1 MKMETTP
8 FTANAVFEKIRH
20 SRMLL
25 AGIQGPE
32 LDPRLKHSVV
42 TSWES
47 SSPHSYAQFSKE
59 KTRSIRIATSVFV
72 IGCVLFA
79 AATSS
84 AERVRTAI
92 PRATV
97 NYLSLPVAEV
107 KGFFRSEGLENETIV
122 IPGSTAIA
130 ALVSGNVDYS
140 GAGGSGMRA
149 AARGA
154 PIKAIMFQTEKV
166 TWYLI
171 GAPDIQKISDLKGK
185 RIAVGTIGD
194 TQDSLMTM
202 LAEREGLS
210 ARDITRVAMPSRSTS
225 STLLSLKTGAV
236 SAAVVNADESLLAE
250 REGMRTLAFIGDMFP
265 YPFQG
270 FLATD
275 KMIAEQPNNI
285 KRWLRAM
292 IKALTFIRERPE
304 EAADI
309 AMKKIPMGNVDRA
322 MVIEGIRRF
331 GKAFAEGVPGLPT
344 SQGIKNLI
352 ELDVKAPLK
361 IKEDVAPEK
370 VLSLQLVREVRDE
383 LERQKY

>member
-1 MKMETTP
+1 MFAILMLI
-8 FTANAVFEKIRH
+8 AVL
-20 SRMLL
+20 SLL
-25 AGIQGPE
+25 AS
-32 LDPRLKHSVV
+32 D
-42 TSWES
+42 
-47 SSPHSYAQFSKE
+47 
-59 KTRSIRIATSVFV
+59 
-72 IGCVLFA
+72 VL
-79 AATSS
+79 
-84 AERVRTAI
+84 AETVRTVI

-107 KGFFRSEGLENETIV
+107 KGFFRSEGLENQTIV

-149 AARGA
+149 AVRGA

-171 GAPDIQKISDLKGK
+171 AAPDIQKIGDLKGK

-194 TQDSLMTM
+194 TQDTLITM
-202 LAEREGLS
+202 LVEREGLT
-210 ARDITRVAMPSRSTS
+210 ARDITRVAMPSRNTS
-225 STLLSLKTGAV
+225 STLLSLKTGAF

-250 REGMRTLAFIGDMFP
+250 KEGMRTLAFVGDIFP

-275 KMIAEQPNNI
+275 QMIAERPHDI

-292 IKALTFIRERPE
+292 VKALVFIRDRPE

-309 AMKKIPMGNVDRA
+309 ALKKIPMGSMSRPLV
-322 MVIEGIRRF
+322 V
-331 GKAFAEGVPGLPT
+331 EGV
-344 SQGIKNLI
+344 
-352 ELDVKAPLK
+352 
-361 IKEDVAPEK
+361 
-370 VLSLQLVREVRDE
+370 
-383 LERQKY
+383 